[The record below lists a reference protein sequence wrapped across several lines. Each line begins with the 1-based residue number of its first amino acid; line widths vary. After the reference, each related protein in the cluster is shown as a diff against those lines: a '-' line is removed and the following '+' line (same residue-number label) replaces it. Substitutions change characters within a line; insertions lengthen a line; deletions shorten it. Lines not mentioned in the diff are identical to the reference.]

1 MKIFIIKNTKKVCLS
16 AFFPLALFNLGFAEK
31 YVLNCKNLIK
41 DKKQRINYW
50 EKNSFG
56 QL

>member
-1 MKIFIIKNTKKVCLS
+1 MKIFIIKNTKKVYLS
-16 AFFPLALFNLGFAEK
+16 AFFSLTLFNLGSEK

-50 EKNSFG
+50 EKIALDNYK
-56 QL
+56 